1 MRVRLFW
8 WYQQHCKPTSIRV
21 NLRLLLLFHFFSW
34 LEMDAWGVGFF
45 SVIISF
51 FLFLKIMFFCFFYL
65 YPLFLLPS
73 HKTHTTLLVDISLV
87 WMHSISC
94 DFNDWLT
101 LREIL
106 KCKMMKNCKKNY
118 YTTKFWSLK
127 EVKKNMKKK
136 YHCVLKKP
144 FFDYFKRIFQQ
155 QWKQQTFWKKLNAKI
170 LWWRKNKN

>member
-1 MRVRLFW
+1 MGISVIDECISGQWMRVRLFW

-45 SVIISF
+45 FCYNII
-51 FLFLKIMFFCFFYL
+51 FLFLKIMFFVFYL

-106 KCKMMKNCKKNY
+106 KCKMRWKIAKK
-118 YTTKFWSLK
+118 TTTQQNS
-127 EVKKNMKKK
+127 EV
-136 YHCVLKKP
+136 
-144 FFDYFKRIFQQ
+144 
-155 QWKQQTFWKKLNAKI
+155 
-170 LWWRKNKN
+170 

>member
-1 MRVRLFW
+1 
-8 WYQQHCKPTSIRV
+8 
-21 NLRLLLLFHFFSW
+21 
-34 LEMDAWGVGFF
+34 
-45 SVIISF
+45 
-51 FLFLKIMFFCFFYL
+51 MFFVFYL
-65 YPLFLLPS
+65 YPFFLLPS

-127 EVKKNMKKK
+127 EVKKTWKKISLCFEKALFWLFQTNIPTTVKAANFLKKIKCKDFMMKKK
-136 YHCVLKKP
+136 IKISSQVWVVTPKWTLVWHQNNFVFSYPPPLSHPTLKKLE
-144 FFDYFKRIFQQ
+144 KSTTI
-155 QWKQQTFWKKLNAKI
+155 
-170 LWWRKNKN
+170 